1 MGPIGAVTI
10 NATSVVL
17 NDGRDGESE
26 DFWTLGAGCQET
38 FGLLGRYLRVAVGF
52 GSEVAIVGEDL
63 RD

>member
-1 MGPIGAVTI
+1 MGPLGAVTI

-26 DFWTLGAGCQET
+26 DSWTLSAGCQET

-52 GSEVAIVGEDL
+52 GNEVAIVGEGR